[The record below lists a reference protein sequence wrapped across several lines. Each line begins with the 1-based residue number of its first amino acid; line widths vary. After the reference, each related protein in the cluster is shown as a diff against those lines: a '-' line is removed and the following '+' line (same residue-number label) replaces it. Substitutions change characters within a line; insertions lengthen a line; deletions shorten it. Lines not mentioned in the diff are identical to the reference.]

1 MTFHEGLI
9 LLFTSAYDHSICVWN
24 PYIQSLIHKVVSNIN
39 CLQIDIIPDTNFLI
53 ALDAASNVKIREVNK
68 FTMVSQF
75 TVNKPEQRIEPTTI
89 TATKEPLRYYFGGT
103 TLQCY

>member
-75 TVNKPEQRIEPTTI
+75 TVNPAVSTWCVCMYCMCAMLCRRLNVYE
-89 TATKEPLRYYFGGT
+89 L
-103 TLQCY
+103 